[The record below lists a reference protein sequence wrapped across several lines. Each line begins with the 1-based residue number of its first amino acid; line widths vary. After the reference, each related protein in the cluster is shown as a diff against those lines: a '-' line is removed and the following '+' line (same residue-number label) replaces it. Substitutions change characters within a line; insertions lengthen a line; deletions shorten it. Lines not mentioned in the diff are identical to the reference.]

1 MISIP
6 HLSFEIIM
14 SKIENKVEEE
24 NKSSSPKSISFV
36 IEIDTS
42 DKSKILLL
50 EKKLKDLNLTYMIRE
65 VKNFN

>member
-1 MISIP
+1 
-6 HLSFEIIM
+6 M